1 MTLTAAVIWPK
12 YCRYGV
18 KHYIINQSINQ
29 IKTLTGRCGGGTA
42 LLVRLV
48 ATVVHSITA
57 LRAVDTFLVVTS
69 ELVEGA
75 S

>member
-1 MTLTAAVIWPK
+1 MAEILPIRRKTL
-12 YCRYGV
+12 Y
-18 KHYIINQSINQ
+18 NQSINQ
-29 IKTLTGRCGGGTA
+29 IKTLTGRCGGGGAA

-48 ATVVHSITA
+48 ATVVHAVTA

-69 ELVEGA
+69 ELVQGA

>member
-1 MTLTAAVIWPK
+1 M
-12 YCRYGV
+12 
-18 KHYIINQSINQ
+18 
-29 IKTLTGRCGGGTA
+29 TLTGRCGGGGAA

-48 ATVVHSITA
+48 ATVVYAVTA

-69 ELVEGA
+69 ELVQGA